1 MRRQKSSDCR
11 REKELW
17 SWARVADSEAVAS
30 ASAAA
35 WRSLRAVTQPKPR
48 IVVDP
53 IYGHRRV
60 EPVPGSAEL
69 ERYYQ
74 SRYYHRI
81 RKDGRAAGLD
91 RLLRGGPEGERER
104 DWLRGTLYGDI
115 AETLGAAA
123 PGARVLDVG
132 CGTGDLVAALADAG
146 LDAWGIEPSEEAAT
160 AGRSRGLRIHAED
173 LREFAAR
180 GERFDA
186 LSLIN
191 VLEHVPDPA
200 TLLRQAAKLLNPDG
214 VLCVQVPNDFS
225 RLQTLAQRRLAKPP
239 WWIAVPDHVSYFD
252 FASLPAFLSGP
263 GFDPFDVQADFPME
277 LFLLLG
283 EDYVD
288 DPEVGRAC
296 HARRVELESAIPR
309 EERRALYRELAR
321 AGVGRNCLVF
331 ARRRAGSAP
340 RVDMER
346 LERRADGYRFVGL
359 RHADIQT
366 LRGWRNEQIGVLRQK
381 APLSETD
388 QERWF
393 RQVVQPVHAGADP
406 EFLLVS
412 ILDEA
417 DRFVG
422 YGGLTHIDWEHRR
435 GEVSFL
441 METERARNAE
451 FYARDLGAFLAF
463 LTSWAFDELG
473 LERIFTETYA
483 FRDAHIALLENAGFV
498 LEGRMNGHVRHEGRA
513 VDCLIHAVVRNP

>member
-1 MRRQKSSDCR
+1 
-11 REKELW
+11 
-17 SWARVADSEAVAS
+17 VPEA
-30 ASAAA
+30 
-35 WRSLRAVTQPKPR
+35 KPR

-53 IYGHRRV
+53 VYGHRRL
-60 EPVPGSAEL
+60 EPAPGSAEL

-81 RKDGRAAGLD
+81 RKDGRAAGLE
-91 RLLRGGPEGERER
+91 RLLGDGPEAERER

-115 AETLGAAA
+115 AETLGASA

-132 CGTGDLVAALADAG
+132 CGTGDLVAALAAAG
-146 LDAWGIEPSEEAAT
+146 LDAQGIEPSEEAAG
-160 AGRSRGLRIHAED
+160 AGRRRGLRIHAQD
-173 LREFAAR
+173 LNEFATR

-186 LSLIN
+186 LTLIN

-200 TLLRQAAKLLNPDG
+200 QLLGQIAALLHPQG

-225 RLQTLAQRRLAKPP
+225 RLQTIAQRFLAKPP

-252 FASLPAFLSGP
+252 FASLAAFLSGH
-263 GFDPFDVQADFPME
+263 GFEPFDVQADFPME

-288 DPEVGRAC
+288 DPELGRAC
-296 HARRVELESAIPR
+296 HARRVELETAIPR
-309 EERRALYRELAR
+309 QERRALYRQLAR

-331 ARRRAGSAP
+331 ARRAGQGP
-340 RVDMER
+340 RVDMTR
-346 LERRADGYRFVGL
+346 LERRAHGYRFVGL
-359 RHADIQT
+359 RHADIQA
-366 LRGWRNEQIGVLRQK
+366 LRRWRNQQIDVLRQRQ
-381 APLSETD
+381 PLSEQD
-388 QERWF
+388 QERWY
-393 RQVVQPVHAGADP
+393 RHVVQPGHASGDP

-441 METERARNAE
+441 VETERARNAE
-451 FYARDLGAFLAF
+451 RYARDLEAFLAF
-463 LTSWAFDELG
+463 LSAWAFDELG

-483 FRDAHIALLENAGFV
+483 FREAHIALLENAGFV
-498 LEGRMNGHVRHEGRA
+498 PEGLMTGHVRHQGRA
-513 VDCLIHAVVRNP
+513 VDCLLHALVRDA